1 MIQRRFKIK
10 DGILFETTVK
20 KIEDYSQLLKYN
32 MNLKMLKNDIRRSR
46 KDKQFEKFLL
56 MAEKLFDEEIW
67 NAKVLKKPVLGN
79 HSIFYYFYGHM
90 NDWVRYEETR
100 YVQAKAILAAVYHL
114 EETVNIISNS
124 HDVKAAKESLMNY
137 LGIDE
142 VGAKSIT
149 SLTLHQLK
157 SISLEDLEPIVNIE
171 LEYRLFAVKELAKY
185 DKMNK

>member
-1 MIQRRFKIK
+1 
-10 DGILFETTVK
+10 
-20 KIEDYSQLLKYN
+20 
-32 MNLKMLKNDIRRSR
+32 
-46 KDKQFEKFLL
+46 
-56 MAEKLFDEEIW
+56 
-67 NAKVLKKPVLGN
+67 
-79 HSIFYYFYGHM
+79 M

-114 EETVNIISNS
+114 EETVNIIINS

-185 DKMNK
+185 DKMNT